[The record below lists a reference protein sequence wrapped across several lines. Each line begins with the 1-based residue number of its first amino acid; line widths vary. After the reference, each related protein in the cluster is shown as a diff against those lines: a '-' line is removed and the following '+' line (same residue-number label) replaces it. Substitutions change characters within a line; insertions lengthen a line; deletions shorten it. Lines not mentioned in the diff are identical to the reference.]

1 MHTVVPASTDTSD
14 GHETESADDRKNRQL
29 VELLN
34 ELRVVLPGVQML
46 FGFLLAVPFTQRF
59 STISDL
65 QSNVYYGTF
74 LAATAASVFLIA
86 PASFHRIVWR
96 HGRKRQLLQVSNKLA
111 IIGTALPGG
120 CDRGIGRPRHQPA
133 VRQHLGGRRRRVRG
147 RADRGGLVC
156 AAVRLA
162 AAGSAA
168 RGAPARLTDRL
179 DPNPV
184 EWSQRGSRD
193 RRH

>member
-1 MHTVVPASTDTSD
+1 MHTVVPASTEASD
-14 GHETESADDRKNRQL
+14 GHEAESADDRKNRQL

-74 LAATAASVFLIA
+74 LAATGASVFLIA

-96 HGRKRQLLQVSNKLA
+96 HGRKRQLLQISNKLA
-111 IIGTALPGG
+111 IIGTAFL
-120 CDRGIGRPRHQPA
+120 A
-133 VRQHLGGRRRRVRG
+133 VAIAGSV
-147 RADRGGLVC
+147 GLVTSLLST
-156 AAVRLA
+156 LA
-162 AAGSAA
+162 ADGSAGSEPCRVVAE
-168 RGAPARLTDRL
+168 RIP
-179 DPNPV
+179 
-184 EWSQRGSRD
+184 
-193 RRH
+193 

>member
-111 IIGTALPGG
+111 IIGTAFLAVAIAGSVGLVTSLLFGNTWAAAAAAFVAGLIAAVWFVLPFVSRLLGAPPAE
-120 CDRGIGRPRHQPA
+120 RPR
-133 VRQHLGGRRRRVRG
+133 
-147 RADRGGLVC
+147 
-156 AAVRLA
+156 
-162 AAGSAA
+162 S
-168 RGAPARLTDRL
+168 
-179 DPNPV
+179 
-184 EWSQRGSRD
+184 
-193 RRH
+193 

>member
-1 MHTVVPASTDTSD
+1 MHTVVPASTDASD

-74 LAATAASVFLIA
+74 LAATGASVFLIA
-86 PASFHRIVWR
+86 PASFHRVGWR
-96 HGRKRQLLQVSNKLA
+96 HGRKGQLLQISNKLGT
-111 IIGTALPGG
+111 IGAAFLAGPAAGPG
-120 CDRGIGRPRHQPA
+120 RLRPRP
-133 VRQHLGGRRRRVRG
+133 
-147 RADRGGLVC
+147 
-156 AAVRLA
+156 
-162 AAGSAA
+162 
-168 RGAPARLTDRL
+168 P
-179 DPNPV
+179 
-184 EWSQRGSRD
+184 
-193 RRH
+193 

>member
-1 MHTVVPASTDTSD
+1 MHTVMPASIDASD

-74 LAATAASVFLIA
+74 LAATAASVF
-86 PASFHRIVWR
+86 
-96 HGRKRQLLQVSNKLA
+96 
-111 IIGTALPGG
+111 
-120 CDRGIGRPRHQPA
+120 PRSTWFRATFSISRSLSVNARA
-133 VRQHLGGRRRRVRG
+133 V
-147 RADRGGLVC
+147 
-156 AAVRLA
+156 
-162 AAGSAA
+162 
-168 RGAPARLTDRL
+168 P
-179 DPNPV
+179 
-184 EWSQRGSRD
+184 
-193 RRH
+193 

>member
-1 MHTVVPASTDTSD
+1 MQTVLPASTEASD
-14 GHETESADDRKNRQL
+14 RHETESADDKHNRQL

-59 STISDL
+59 GTISDL

-74 LAATAASVFLIA
+74 LAATGASVFLIA

-111 IIGTALPGG
+111 IIGTAFL
-120 CDRGIGRPRHQPA
+120 A
-133 VRQHLGGRRRRVRG
+133 VAIAGSV
-147 RADRGGLVC
+147 ALVTS
-156 AAVRLA
+156 LLFGNTWA
-162 AAGSAA
+162 AAAA
-168 RGAPARLTDRL
+168 AFVAGLIAVVWFVLPFVSRLLGAPPEERARR
-179 DPNPV
+179 
-184 EWSQRGSRD
+184 
-193 RRH
+193 

>member
-1 MHTVVPASTDTSD
+1 MQTVLPASTEASV
-14 GHETESADDRKNRQL
+14 GHETESADDKHNRQL

-74 LAATAASVFLIA
+74 LAATGASVFLIA

-96 HGRKRQLLQVSNKLA
+96 HGRKRQLLQISNKLA
-111 IIGTALPGG
+111 IIGTAFL
-120 CDRGIGRPRHQPA
+120 A
-133 VRQHLGGRRRRVRG
+133 VAIAGSV
-147 RADRGGLVC
+147 GLFT
-156 AAVRLA
+156 RLLFGNTWA
-162 AAGSAA
+162 AAAA
-168 RGAPARLTDRL
+168 AFVAGLIAVVWFVLPFVSRLLGARPEERARR
-179 DPNPV
+179 
-184 EWSQRGSRD
+184 
-193 RRH
+193 

>member
-1 MHTVVPASTDTSD
+1 MHTVMPASIDASD
-14 GHETESADDRKNRQL
+14 GHETESADDRHNRQL

-96 HGRKRQLLQVSNKLA
+96 HGRKRNLLEVSNKLA
-111 IIGTALPGG
+111 IIGTAFLAIAIAGS
-120 CDRGIGRPRHQPA
+120 
-133 VRQHLGGRRRRVRG
+133 V
-147 RADRGGLVC
+147 GLVTSLLFGNVW
-156 AAVRLA
+156 AAGA
-162 AAGSAA
+162 AAFVAGLIAVVWFMLPFVSRQLGAPPAA
-168 RGAPARLTDRL
+168 R
-179 DPNPV
+179 
-184 EWSQRGSRD
+184 SRP
-193 RRH
+193 

>member
-1 MHTVVPASTDTSD
+1 MHTVVPASTDASD

-96 HGRKRQLLQVSNKLA
+96 HGRKRQLLQISNKLA
-111 IIGTALPGG
+111 IIGTAFLAVAIAGSVGLVTSLLFGNAWAAAAAAFVAGLIAAVWFVLPFVSRLLGAPPAE
-120 CDRGIGRPRHQPA
+120 RPR
-133 VRQHLGGRRRRVRG
+133 G
-147 RADRGGLVC
+147 
-156 AAVRLA
+156 
-162 AAGSAA
+162 
-168 RGAPARLTDRL
+168 
-179 DPNPV
+179 
-184 EWSQRGSRD
+184 
-193 RRH
+193 

>member
-1 MHTVVPASTDTSD
+1 MHTVVPASTEASD

-74 LAATAASVFLIA
+74 LAATGASVFLIA

-96 HGRKRQLLQVSNKLA
+96 HGRKRQLLQISNKLA
-111 IIGTALPGG
+111 IIGTACLAFAIAGSV
-120 CDRGIGRPRHQPA
+120 A
-133 VRQHLGGRRRRVRG
+133 
-147 RADRGGLVC
+147 LVTS
-156 AAVRLA
+156 LLFGNTWA
-162 AAGSAA
+162 AAAA
-168 RGAPARLTDRL
+168 ALVAGLIAVVWFVLPFVSRLLGDPPADHTRG
-179 DPNPV
+179 
-184 EWSQRGSRD
+184 
-193 RRH
+193 